1 LSIGIGSSLIYFLN
15 PHTESVF
22 LRLGILEISIHNR
35 SMPFLPDAHDS
46 TLSGFENPLAS
57 RYASSRMSALFS
69 TLYRQKTWR
78 RLWVLLAECESK
90 MGLTISPQQLAAMKA
105 TQDQVDL
112 PLIAEYEKKLR
123 HDVMA
128 AIHAWGE
135 QIPDA
140 RGVIHLGATSCFVTD
155 NGDTLIAR
163 EALTLVRQR
172 IQSVLLALRTFALRH
187 ASLPTLGYTH
197 FQPAQPTT
205 VGKRATLW
213 AQDLALDLEDLD
225 HLLNTLPLRGLKGAT
240 GTQASFV
247 ELFGGDKEKT
257 QELEN
262 IFSKQLG
269 VPVIAVSG
277 QTSTRKLEDRI
288 GQVLCGVA
296 SSASKFA
303 NDIRLLQ
310 HMREIEEPFGKD
322 QIGSSAMPY
331 KRNPMRSERIVS
343 LARFVVGLLPST
355 YQTSSNQ
362 WLERTLDDSAHRR
375 LTISQGFL
383 AIDAILI
390 LYQNIAEGLVVHTSM
405 IDANLRRELPF
416 LCAEILLMEA
426 TQRGGDRQALHA
438 KFRTS
443 ALQSAEEIRHGK
455 PNPLLALLAEDPSW
469 GLGISDIES
478 LLKPERLVGRAP
490 EQTAEFIEK
499 VLNPILANF
508 KPLAPESPRV

>member
-1 LSIGIGSSLIYFLN
+1 
-15 PHTESVF
+15 
-22 LRLGILEISIHNR
+22 
-35 SMPFLPDAHDS
+35 MPFLPDAHDGP
-46 TLSGFENPLAS
+46 LSGVENPLAT
-57 RYASSRMSALFS
+57 RYASPYMGTLFS

-78 RLWVLLAECESK
+78 HLWVLLAECEAE
-90 MGLTISPQQLAAMKA
+90 MGLPITPQQLASMRA

-112 PLIAEYEKKLR
+112 SLMAGYEKKLR

-135 QIPDA
+135 QIPEA
-140 RGVIHLGATSCFVTD
+140 RGIIHLGATSCFVTD

-163 EALTLVRQR
+163 EALSLLRQR
-172 IQSVLLALRTFALRH
+172 LLGVSAALQAFILTNAN
-187 ASLPTLGYTH
+187 LPTLGYTH

-213 AQDLALDLEDLD
+213 AQDLIFDLHDLD
-225 HLLNTLPLRGLKGAT
+225 HLLETLPLRGLKGAT

-247 ELFGGDKEKT
+247 ELFRGDKGKA

-262 IFSKQLG
+262 LFSQRLG
-269 VPVIAVSG
+269 VPSITVSG

-288 GQVLCGVA
+288 GHVLCGIA

-303 NDIRLLQ
+303 NDVRLLQ

-343 LARFVVGLLPST
+343 LARFVTGLLPST

-375 LTISQGFL
+375 LTIAQGFL
-383 AIDAILI
+383 AVDAILI
-390 LYQNIAEGLVVHTSM
+390 LYQNIAEGLVVHSKS
-405 IDANLRRELPF
+405 IEANLRRELPF
-416 LCAEILLMEA
+416 LCAEVLLMEA

-438 KFRTS
+438 KFRES
-443 ALQSAEEIRHGK
+443 ALKAMEDIHQGR
-455 PNPLLALLAEDPSW
+455 PNPLLALLAQDPAW
-469 GLGISDIES
+469 GLGLNEIEE

-490 EQTAEFIEK
+490 EQAMEFSQK
-499 VLNPILANF
+499 VLDPLLHNF
-508 KPLAPESPRV
+508 KPLPSETPRV